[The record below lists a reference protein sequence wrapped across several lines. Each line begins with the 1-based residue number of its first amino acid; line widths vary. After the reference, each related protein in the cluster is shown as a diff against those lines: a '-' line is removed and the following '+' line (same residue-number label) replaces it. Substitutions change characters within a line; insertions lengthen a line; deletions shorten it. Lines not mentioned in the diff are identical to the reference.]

1 MENGSGIAPRSASR
15 QVGRGIALSATGL
28 RKSFDNGLVC
38 ALAGADL
45 EVPAGERVAV
55 TGPTGCGKTT
65 LLSILGLLDG
75 FDEGEVRI
83 DGRPSAGIRS
93 PERWRAENVGIVFQ
107 LHHLL
112 PHLTAAENV
121 GVPLVGRG
129 LPRSAVRRMVDG
141 AIGRVGLT
149 HRATTLAS
157 RLSGGERQLA
167 AVARAVV
174 GTPRLLLA
182 DEPTGSVDSAT
193 GARIVQLILDFSA
206 ATGATVVL
214 VTHEEAVAR
223 RLDRVV
229 VMRDGLIA
237 DAGRRA
243 PS

>member
-1 MENGSGIAPRSASR
+1 
-15 QVGRGIALSATGL
+15 
-28 RKSFDNGLVC
+28 
-38 ALAGADL
+38 
-45 EVPAGERVAV
+45 
-55 TGPTGCGKTT
+55 
-65 LLSILGLLDG
+65 
-75 FDEGEVRI
+75 
-83 DGRPSAGIRS
+83 
-93 PERWRAENVGIVFQ
+93 
-107 LHHLL
+107 
-112 PHLTAAENV
+112 
-121 GVPLVGRG
+121 
-129 LPRSAVRRMVDG
+129 MVDG